1 MKHAKKLLA
10 VVMVLAMVA
19 AFSAIAFAAP
29 AVTFTVGD
37 YADGQAVVTAKFAG
51 AVGLTSGSLSFAYA
65 DGSVTKIQKKTGADA
80 KAIGDVDNAF
90 SSEFNGTANPAEF
103 GFYFKNSLWSS
114 EEWAAADGADE
125 EVNGEN
131 FEFATFTFTAPAG
144 TVITVTGELKIGDSV
159 VPVNSSFSIGKG
171 ETPTEK
177 PSEAPTA
184 KPTEKPTEAPT
195 AKPTEKP
202 TEAPTAKP
210 TEKPTE
216 TPTAKPT
223 EAPTKTP
230 VTPVDGAKYDKYG
243 NKILGYDKNGQAII
257 GYANGQPIY
266 SRDNNAHKGVIL
278 DVDPNNNGKDFVGGK
293 TDGKKA
299 DDKCTTAKA
308 GKTSANVKTD
318 AGKNT
323 GDNSVLAIVAGVV
336 ALAGAAFVVTKK
348 RK

>member
-37 YADGQAVVTAKFAG
+37 YADGQATVTAKFAG

-65 DGSVTKIQKKTGADA
+65 DGTVTKIQKKTGADA

-90 SSEFNGTANPAEF
+90 SSEFNSAANPAEF

-144 TVITVTGELKIGDSV
+144 TVITVTGELKIGDAV
-159 VPVNSSFSIGKG
+159 TPVSTSFSIGKG

-177 PSEAPTA
+177 PSE
-184 KPTEKPTEAPT
+184 KPSETPSEKPSETPS
-195 AKPTEKP
+195 EKP
-202 TEAPTAKP
+202 S
-210 TEKPTE
+210 EKPSE
-216 TPTAKPT
+216 VPTVKPS
-223 EAPTKTP
+223 EKPTKTP
-230 VTPVDGAKYDKYG
+230 VTPVDGTKYDKFG

-257 GYANGQPIY
+257 GYTESHQPIY
-266 SRDNNAHKGVIL
+266 SQDKAAHKTVIL
-278 DVDPNNNGKDFVGGK
+278 DIEPNNVGKDFVGGK
-293 TDGKKA
+293 TDGKVA
-299 DDKCTTAKA
+299 DKCDPAKG

-318 AGKNT
+318 GGKNT

>member
-10 VVMVLAMVA
+10 VVMVFAMVA

-37 YADGQAVVTAKFAG
+37 YADGQATVSAKFAG

-90 SSEFNGTANPAEF
+90 SSEFNSAANPAEF

-114 EEWAAADGADE
+114 EEWAAAEGADE

-131 FEFATFTFTAPAG
+131 FEFATFTFTAAAG
-144 TVITVTGELKIGDSV
+144 TVITVTGELKIGDAV
-159 VPVNSSFSIGKG
+159 TPVNTSFTIGQG
-171 ETPTEK
+171 EQPTE
-177 PSEAPTA
+177 

-223 EAPTKTP
+223 VKPTEAPTKTP
-230 VTPVDGAKYDKYG
+230 VTPVDGAKYDKFG

-257 GYANGQPIY
+257 GYTDSHQPIY
-266 SRDNNAHKGVIL
+266 SQDKAAHKGVIL
-278 DVDPNNNGKDFVGGK
+278 DIDPNNTGKDFVGGK

-299 DDKCTTAKA
+299 DDKCDTAKA

-318 AGKNT
+318 GGKNT